1 MGNNDSLLN
10 TIATTIDIENNT
22 FPNQNP
28 NQEQIN
34 KKITNI
40 IDKEFNKMTLLE
52 ATNETE

>member
-34 KKITNI
+34 KKITNM